1 MSTSFGPKIIIPNFY
16 LDTMNKK
23 CYNRTDQELIE
34 LIGGDKFN
42 MIEENLNIERFSI
55 NKNPLVFDNGSIS
68 TSDGTIEFVLYFQS
82 QPTELVGTEYIY
94 NTDNLTI
101 SIKEGD
107 KGGYAIDA
115 KSTYVS
121 LPRIDLPIEWHR
133 HNIHYSLSFDHDER
147 YYVYVNGVFQ
157 NYTEEANSGHSAS
170 KHSIGGDFYFNFLLT
185 NIGINIF
192 RIYNTALNEE
202 QIDKNFNSIK
212 KRSYLRFD
220 YN

>member
-23 CYNRTDQELIE
+23 CFNRNDPKLFELIKGYQFDMSNNYLNE
-34 LIGGDKFN
+34 EKFV
-42 MIEENLNIERFSI
+42 I
-55 NKNPLVFDNGSIS
+55 NKDVIMLENSDI
-68 TSDGTIEFVLYFQS
+68 TKTDGTIEFVLYFQS
-82 QPTELVGTEYIY
+82 LPTELVGTEYIY

-101 SIKEGD
+101 SIKEGQKNDYLIIAKNSSD
-107 KGGYAIDA
+107 KIHTLNL
-115 KSTYVS
+115 SN
-121 LPRIDLPIEWHR
+121 DLYR
-133 HNIHYSLSFDHDER
+133 YNIHYSLSFYDNR
-147 YYVYVNGVFQ
+147 YYNVYVNGAFEK
-157 NYTEEANSGHSAS
+157 YTDLVNSTHSGS
-170 KHSIGGDFYFNFLLT
+170 LHSIGGDFDRNFLL
-185 NIGINIF
+185 IDFGINIF

>member
-42 MIEENLNIERFSI
+42 MIEENLNIERFVI
-55 NKNPLVFDNGSIS
+55 NKNVIMLDNGDIAKP
-68 TSDGTIEFVLYFQS
+68 DGTIEFVLYFQS
-82 QPTELVGTEYIY
+82 LPTEIAGIEYIY
-94 NTDNLTI
+94 YTDNLNI
-101 SIKEGD
+101 SIQEGWKND
-107 KGGYAIDA
+107 YSIIA
-115 KSTYVS
+115 KNSSDIIHTLNLS
-121 LPRIDLPIEWHR
+121 NDLYHY
-133 HNIHYSLSFDHDER
+133 NIHYSLSFYSDR
-147 YYVYVNGVFQ
+147 YYNVYVNGAFVK
-157 NYTEEANSGHSAS
+157 YTDLANSTHSGEL
-170 KHSIGGDFYFNFLLT
+170 HSIGGDFDRNFLLT
-185 NIGINIF
+185 DFGINIF

>member
-42 MIEENLNIERFSI
+42 MINDDLNEERFVI
-55 NKNPLVFDNGSIS
+55 NKKVIPLDDGDIAKP
-68 TSDGTIEFVLYFQS
+68 DGTIEFVLYFQS
-82 QPTELVGTEYIY
+82 LPKIAGIEYIY
-94 NTDNLTI
+94 YTDNLNI
-101 SIKEGD
+101 SIQEGKND
-107 KGGYAIDA
+107 YLIIA
-115 KSTYVS
+115 KNSNNIIHTLNLS
-121 LPRIDLPIEWHR
+121 NDLYR
-133 HNIHYSLSFDHDER
+133 HNIHYSLSFYSDR
-147 YYVYVNGVFQ
+147 YYNVYVNGAFVK
-157 NYTEEANSGHSAS
+157 YTDLANSTHSDS
-170 KHSIGGDFYFNFLLT
+170 LHSIGGDFNGNFLL
-185 NIGINIF
+185 IDFGINIF